1 MQNISTAAGDIWAML
16 GMKCANWKIRASYK
30 FDGPFGSNTS
40 HPILFV
46 SNTADPVTPL
56 RSGRVMSSKFPSSGL
71 LINDQAGHCSFSATN
86 LCAFE
91 KIKQYFQTG
100 ALPAHNTLCIPPPSA
115 YSLNSTDP
123 DSPFYDPTLEFY
135 KAESEDILE
144 QQNMHD
150 AVRTLRRVMAESDAF
165 TFNGLMSN
173 AKSKQLQ
180 QMALSKSMG

>member
-1 MQNISTAAGDIWAML
+1 ML

-56 RSGRVMSSKFPSSGL
+56 RSGRVMSSKFPESGL
-71 LINDQAGHCSFSATN
+71 LINDQAGHCSFSAKN

-100 ALPAHNTLCIPPPSA
+100 ALPASNTLCIPPPSA

-123 DSPFYDPTLEFY
+123 DSPFYDPTLESY
-135 KAESEDILE
+135 TPESVDFEDVFE

-150 AVRTLRRVMAESDAF
+150 AVQTLRRVVADSEAF
-165 TFNGLMSN
+165 TFNGLIGN
-173 AKSKQLQ
+173 VKSKQLQ
-180 QMALSKSMG
+180 RLALSKFME